1 MIYVFLADGFEEIE
15 ALTAVDIL
23 RRAEL
28 NVQTVGISSKTVRGA
43 HGISVVCDIMDTQ
56 TDPQNLEM
64 IVLPGGMPGT
74 LNLEKSPV
82 VQTFIEYAMQKN
94 LPIGAIC
101 AAPSI
106 LGHLGLLDHKTIT
119 CYPGFESQMPLAN
132 YTGNACE
139 QDGNIITGSGAGTAM
154 EFALKLVEQLKGRE
168 RAELLKAAV
177 LCK

>member
-1 MIYVFLADGFEEIE
+1 MIYVFIADGFEEIE
-15 ALTAVDIL
+15 ALTVVDIL

-28 NVQTVGISSKTVRGA
+28 TVQMVGVSSKTVRGA
-43 HGISVVCDIMDTQ
+43 HGISVLCDILDSQ
-56 TDPQNLEM
+56 TDLADIEM

-82 VQTFIEYAMQKN
+82 VQAFIQYAVERG

-132 YTGNACE
+132 YTGSACE

-154 EFALKLVEQLKGRE
+154 EFALKLVEHLKGKE
-168 RAELLKAAV
+168 RAELLRAAV
-177 LCK
+177 GYQ